1 MAATPYASNSLRSSG
16 NVFDWQNNRFGP
28 LGAVV
33 LLHAGLFFALQYG
46 LHDLPQA
53 AAQASPKEM
62 FASFIAAEQPSA
74 VSAPKPQVMPLKPQP
89 KPRPAPPKQI
99 RKTVQVPAAIAA
111 PTAPTAHAIS
121 TPQSHAAPDKSA
133 AQEASASTAVAAN
146 AAAAPQAAQP
156 APAQPKTL
164 SVGVEYLQPPQPRYP
179 PLSRRM
185 GEEGRAILRV
195 LVNAQGVPERA
206 EIRTS
211 SGIARLDEAA
221 REAVMRAQFRPHIDN
236 GQAVAVFV
244 IVPIRFQL
252 NQ

>member
-46 LHDLPQA
+46 LHDLPKA

-89 KPRPAPPKQI
+89 KPRPAPPKPI

-111 PTAPTAHAIS
+111 PSPHAIS
-121 TPQSHAAPDKSA
+121 TPQSHAAPDTSA
-133 AQEASASTAVAAN
+133 AQETSTSTAVAAN

>member
-46 LHDLPQA
+46 LHDLPKA
-53 AAQASPKEM
+53 AAPASPKEM
-62 FASFIAAEQPSA
+62 FASFIVPEQPSA
-74 VSAPKPQVMPLKPQP
+74 VSAPKPQVMPIKPQP
-89 KPRPAPPKQI
+89 KSRPAPPKPI
-99 RKTVQVPAAIAA
+99 RKTVQVPAAIA
-111 PTAPTAHAIS
+111 APTAHAIS
-121 TPQSHAAPDKSA
+121 TPQSHAAPDTSPA
-133 AQEASASTAVAAN
+133 PEASASTAVAAT

-195 LVNAQGVPERA
+195 LVNAQGMPERA

>member
-1 MAATPYASNSLRSSG
+1 MAATPYVSNSLRSSG
-16 NVFDWQNNRFGP
+16 NAFDWQNNRFGP

-33 LLHAGLFFALQYG
+33 LLHAGLFLALQYG
-46 LHDLPQA
+46 LHDLPKA
-53 AAQASPKEM
+53 AAPASPKEM
-62 FASFIAAEQPSA
+62 FASFISPEQASA
-74 VSAPKPQVMPLKPQP
+74 VSAPKPQVTPIKPQT
-89 KPRPAPPKQI
+89 KPRPAPPKPI

-111 PTAPTAHAIS
+111 PSPHAIS
-121 TPQSHAAPDKSA
+121 TPPSHAAPDTSPA
-133 AQEASASTAVAAN
+133 PEASASTAVAAT
-146 AAAAPQAAQP
+146 AAATPQAAQP
-156 APAQPKTL
+156 ASAQPKTL

-195 LVNAQGVPERA
+195 LVNAHGMPERA